1 MRVKIAAQSHTIVSV
16 RGSAWCGAV
25 RGGAADDVYFVLL
38 RYVEFRNSPV
48 RVAPRRSRGGMK
60 MTMAR
65 DDVNF
70 NNVG

>member
-16 RGSAWCGAV
+16 PGLAWCGAV
-25 RGGAADDVYFVLL
+25 RDGAADDVYFVLL

-48 RVAPRRSRGGMK
+48 RVASRRSRGGMK